1 MLADDRLGN
10 RGRSV
15 DQSGYVLNDQRIEIR
30 FRCMELVFLKGLKPA
45 AEELELF
52 NPYQGQL
59 PWDKAAGHD
68 VKHRPHLEPTL
79 IMSKGLPPLHHTPS
93 YCDAY
98 LNPGK
103 PLIAYVIYFR

>member
-1 MLADDRLGN
+1 
-10 RGRSV
+10 
-15 DQSGYVLNDQRIEIR
+15 
-30 FRCMELVFLKGLKPA
+30 MELVFLKGFKPA

-103 PLIAYVIYFR
+103 TPLHTLFTSVNVVRRPVEVI